1 MYLAVLKPEALELKD
16 CNAVKV
22 NEKASAML
30 RALLVWLKH
39 VKKKKKKDSPR
50 LYNESSTYSM
60 KQHGDCDGPDPQD
73 QMRSVEG

>member
-39 VKKKKKKDSPR
+39 VKKKKGQSQT
-50 LYNESSTYSM
+50 L
-60 KQHGDCDGPDPQD
+60 
-73 QMRSVEG
+73 